1 MDKFEI
7 NIDKHQIR
15 KKPPK
20 GDKIFGRISNRV
32 AKNKEV
38 LSIEEITYEVG
49 EHYKAFTRAN
59 MCNNTRND
67 NSFEKQIFLV
77 LDFDENPD
85 YEKFKEKCQKYG
97 LNYTFT
103 YRSLRWSKENQ
114 KFRAVFVLDDW
125 IKDSRIAD
133 VVNQLLLKI
142 FDDTDGNDLKADQ
155 KCKELCRMFL
165 GGKKVIEAFPENRI
179 SIRDVWYAFHE
190 YFREKK
196 GDNYG
201 ARLKTVAKDLNVAII
216 NNELAI
222 YEAVQANAMQTD
234 LERVEDGN
242 IVMFLPKNNKKII
255 NHKNKTGKN
264 NTEAS
269 TLRTITINKET
280 LMEMCLLFKEFTEE
294 TRGLEHDEKFILA
307 TNLRFIKGG
316 KTWFF
321 EALPEHHSKWK
332 SHWKYNVDNDYMPS
346 GCNKGC
352 PYAEQCGSSTIYSK
366 CGSKIR
372 KLSNLDTY
380 LPLANCQEQ
389 LKTCL
394 REAVDARDDNIYV
407 IKAQTALGK
416 TEAYCNIIQE
426 SPDKQFIIAV
436 PTCKLQAEVVQR
448 LKYKGIECTQTESVY
463 ETIKKL
469 DLPDLEEMVKKLYEN
484 GYGRFV
490 VKQIR
495 TYKNENYNKLT
506 KYQRQELDHLTGKKQ
521 GLETSRCIVTTH
533 AYFQMMNMDTLKDYE
548 IIIDEDFLITLFKR
562 NWSLSLGDVKKILEK
577 NMLSSN
583 DREKLKLILEME
595 DQETKQISFT
605 KPNVCKL
612 EKLYKRADEISGPLP
627 MLLESSCVV
636 MDRVHEEIMFCKKIE
651 LPPRK
656 MIILSASV
664 NEKLYEDVSGGGERV
679 RFWNVPDAK
688 YKGHVIQY
696 TAHTMSRKCIK
707 AAGPEKVLQKVKEI
721 AGDVPVIS
729 FKMIDTDLDIHFG
742 KTEGFDNLKG
752 KDIAIVGT
760 PHNRPALY
768 KLLGEAL
775 GYNTAG
781 SITNHRVERNNYE
794 FRIMTFADKSMRN
807 LQLFLIETELEQ
819 AIGRARV
826 LREDCTVYVFS
837 NYPCK
842 QAELNMEPYLNITAE
857 EESEDEEEI
866 KE

>member
-20 GDKIFGRISNRV
+20 GDRIFGRISNRV

-38 LSIEEITYEVG
+38 LSIEEIIYEVG

-85 YEKFKEKCQKYG
+85 YKKFKEKCQKYG

-125 IKDSRIAD
+125 IKDSRIAN
-133 VVNQLLLKI
+133 VVNNLLLI
-142 FDDTDGNDLKADQ
+142 MFDDTDLKADQ

-196 GDNYG
+196 DDNYG
-201 ARLKTVAKDLNVAII
+201 ARLKTVAKNLNVAII
-216 NNELAI
+216 NNKLAI
-222 YEAVQANAMQTD
+222 YEAAQANAMQID

-255 NHKNKTGKN
+255 NYKNKTGKN

-294 TRGLEHDEKFILA
+294 TRDLEHDEKFILA

-352 PYAEQCGSSTIYSK
+352 LYAEQCGSSTIYSK

-389 LKTCL
+389 LKICL
-394 REAVDARDDNIYV
+394 REAVDAKDDNIYV

-469 DLPDLEEMVKKLYEN
+469 DLPDLEELVKQLYDD
-484 GYGRFV
+484 GFGQFV

-495 TYKNENYNKLT
+495 DYKTKNYDKLT
-506 KYQRQELDHLTGKKQ
+506 EYQRQELNRLTGKKQ
-521 GLETSRCIVTTH
+521 ELKQSRCIVTTH
-533 AYFQMMNMDTLKDYE
+533 AYFQMMKLDTLEDYE
-548 IIIDEDFLITLFKR
+548 IIIDEDFLVTLFKR
-562 NWSLSLGDVKKILEK
+562 NWSLSLEDIQTIIAKRL
-577 NMLSSN
+577 LSPGN
-583 DREKLKLILEME
+583 TEKLKQILDMK
-595 DQETKQISFT
+595 DQETQKIAFT
-605 KPNVCKL
+605 KPNKYEL
-612 EKLYKRADEISGPLP
+612 EKLYERTKEISGPLP
-627 MLLESSCVV
+627 LLLESSYVV
-636 MDRVHEEIMFCKKIE
+636 MDRVHEEIMFCRKFE

-664 NEKLYEDVSGGGERV
+664 NEKLYEDVPGGGERV
-679 RFWNVPDAK
+679 RFWNIPEAK

-707 AAGPEKVLQKVKEI
+707 TAGTEKVQEKVKEI

-781 SITNHRVERNNYE
+781 NITNHRVERNNYE

-837 NYPCK
+837 NYPCQ
-842 QAELNMEPYLNITAE
+842 QAELNMEPYLDITVE
-857 EESEDEEEI
+857 EETEDEENI